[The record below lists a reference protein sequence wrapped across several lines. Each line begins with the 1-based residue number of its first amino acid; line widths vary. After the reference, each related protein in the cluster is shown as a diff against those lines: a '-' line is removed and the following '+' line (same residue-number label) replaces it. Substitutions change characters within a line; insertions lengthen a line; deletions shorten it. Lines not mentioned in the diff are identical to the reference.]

1 MTHEE
6 YSALISECQDI
17 ITEFG
22 FTRRWAMIEE
32 NHQLGQRIL
41 REDCDE
47 EFVIAG
53 LSETLGKTRLQIER
67 AIAFARKFPDLNKAP
82 FAKNIAWHEIVHQY
96 L

>member
-22 FTRRWAMIEE
+22 FQKRWAEIEG
-32 NHQLGQRIL
+32 NHSLGL
-41 REDCDE
+41 RLAKDTLNPDD
-47 EFVIAG
+47 IAPLAEA
-53 LSETLGKTRLQIER
+53 LSKTELQIVR
-67 AIAFARKFPDLNKAP
+67 AMKFALRFPDLGLLP
-82 FAKNIAWHEIVHQY
+82 EGKNIAWHEIVHRY

>member
-1 MTHEE
+1 MNHEE
-6 YSALISECQDI
+6 YSTLISECQDI

-22 FTRRWAMIEE
+22 FTRRWALIEE

-41 REDCDE
+41 RESCDE
-47 EFVIAG
+47 EFVIVG
-53 LSETLGKTRLQIER
+53 LSESLGKTRLQIER

-82 FAKNIAWHEIVHQY
+82 FGKDAAWHTIVHQY